1 MNENGNQSNLSEI
14 GEPVLSQ
21 AQKQIQETVML
32 PKLTE
37 EKLLRAKNVVLSL
50 LISANKN
57 QILDCEELHRVEVDL
72 QMKLSDLTQIHESIA
87 CICTKIN
94 DICTAIREKQ
104 EKIQTFG
111 QLMQELEASIPNISV
126 ENIDKIIDHYE
137 TDQRNNINN
146 SISKILDYNKYE

>member
-21 AQKQIQETVML
+21 EQKQIQETVMS

-50 LISANKN
+50 LISENKN
-57 QILDCEELHRVEVDL
+57 QILECEELHRVEVDL
-72 QMKLSDLTQIHESIA
+72 QNKLSDLTQIHESIA

-94 DICTAIREKQ
+94 NICTAIREKQ